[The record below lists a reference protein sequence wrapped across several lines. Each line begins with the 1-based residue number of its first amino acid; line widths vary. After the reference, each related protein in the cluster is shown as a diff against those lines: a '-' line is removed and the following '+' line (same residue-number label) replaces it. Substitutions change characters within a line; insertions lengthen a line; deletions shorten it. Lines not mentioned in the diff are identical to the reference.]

1 MEQSNAQEKTNNGR
15 AQKKANSNFNKLKD
29 LMIALKNMVRQV
41 KGKDCEN
48 GKMQRGRER
57 KRSNY
62 VK

>member
-1 MEQSNAQEKTNNGR
+1 MEKSNAQEKTNNGR

-48 GKMQRGRER
+48 RKMQRGRER
-57 KRSNY
+57 KRSSY